1 MVATLRERRAA
12 HVRER
17 SRAMRA
23 LLTQLSVW
31 FVFSAPTL
39 ALGGPGDVDPTFV
52 YPRPEVLEPDST
64 NAVPLADGFLVVKSR
79 DFDRPGS
86 DSTLELTR
94 IDEDGR
100 IVSTFGIDG
109 RAATRLAG
117 ATNLS
122 TAVRRLPSGFL
133 LLAGF
138 QLTPGVEPDSVAV
151 LARFDSTGRLDPT
164 FGLSGIAKVDV
175 PGQLDRIG
183 AIDVLADGRILAG
196 VWSRMAKDPYGDCS
210 TDRVSLIRLEP
221 DGTSP
226 EVIYFREKNAFADN
240 GCRNVMTLEV
250 ASNQSI
256 FFGSHVEIAVFD
268 SPLPYD
274 ARVIR
279 TPTGCCYGPFAVDP
293 RLGAVWTNLFFG
305 GGVLNSTSF
314 PYGFPESTFDSA
326 SRLTSIVA
334 GLGFPSRR
342 TVSRIVR
349 DGDPPRWYLGFSTDS
364 GVVGIAKL
372 RTDGSP
378 DSGWAGGKGIVRI
391 DGTGGR
397 DDYAPEGLANDVRL
411 MSLRSGGETL
421 VVVTADG
428 VIERRLAR
436 STPSHGQISFALGWL
451 SVPEATGLAQIGVLR
466 LGGAD
471 GAVSVDYNLAISTEC
486 VVDVCA
492 QQGADFGNVSGRLE
506 WADGDESVHYI
517 SVPIVNDSRRES
529 GELLAIEM
537 RAPSGGAVIVEP
549 SSVVLRIVD
558 DDASTEDSAH
568 GEGPGGGNS
577 GGGAATWPILV
588 FLGVCALV
596 RRRAHAGLTS
606 RRAHRGVVS
615 TGLSPWS
622 VQALVIAVA
631 ALGLSGSA
639 YGRAGDMD
647 PGFGNGGVLR
657 VSQLGL
663 PLQDGRLLYQTAGGY
678 GRTDV
683 DGHPDPTFGRQG
695 LQEWPAG
702 FKPGNGFR
710 GSVSPSAWARTRDGG
725 LLAAGTLPNADTPQ
739 LAVLSLRS
747 DGSIDAPFGTDGLAR
762 VPTSLGPVTP
772 PRWIEQEV
780 VVQPD
785 GRILVLTEVHRNSYD
800 VIEDV
805 ELARLLPDGAPDPSF
820 GTGGI
825 VKIAPGTG
833 SEWVVLDALKD
844 GRIRLSGD
852 ILIYLAASGAP
863 DAGSA
868 QDDPE
873 LGPPA
878 RHWAIGEWTA
888 DGGVLVTSSESDPRL
903 GTRHYFAKLNA
914 DGIVD
919 RSFGRPGSGILEV
932 GTSVTS
938 TWTVVGHACSPDGR
952 FLFLSLSAGP
962 YHHAVARFRT
972 GGPGAGELDPDF
984 GDGGIVDLG
993 RMYWS
998 GSIVGTSDGG
1008 LIVSTLYSTLR
1019 LFGID
1024 RSSPGFVDFSTSQQV
1039 TWRETDSRI
1048 EVRVSRLAGTSGT
1061 LRVRY
1066 STPAIDPRIQ
1076 DEPTAKAGVDFEAV
1090 AGELVW
1096 ADGDTADKSF
1106 FIPLLTDGSVE
1117 PMEMLVVD
1125 VSSLT
1130 PGAWARYESLYLGLA
1145 DVSSPVFNGPAAP
1158 GSTPTGGRNGG
1169 SGGGG
1174 AFGFL
1179 LAAMLG
1185 LLRLLSRRI
1194 ET

>member
-1 MVATLRERRAA
+1 
-12 HVRER
+12 
-17 SRAMRA
+17 MRA
-23 LLTQLSVW
+23 LLKQILVW
-31 FVFSAPTL
+31 FVLSSPPV
-39 ALGGPGDVDPTFV
+39 ALGAPGDVDPTFV
-52 YPRPEVLEPDST
+52 YPTPQVLEPDST
-64 NAVPLADGFLVVKSR
+64 NVVPLADGFLVVKSR
-79 DFDRPGS
+79 NFGAPGL
-86 DSTLELTR
+86 DSTLQVTR

-100 IVSTFGIDG
+100 TVATFGTGGTVTI
-109 RAATRLAG
+109 RLPG
-117 ATNLS
+117 ATNVAS
-122 TAVRRLPSGFL
+122 AVKRLPDGSL
-133 LLAGF
+133 LLGGF
-138 QLTPGVEPDSVAV
+138 RILPGTSDHNLAV
-151 LARFDSTGRLDPT
+151 LAKLDPEGRLDPT
-164 FGLSGIAKVDV
+164 FGTGGVAAFAVD
-175 PGQLDRIG
+175 GD
-183 AIDVLADGRILAG
+183 LARVAAMDLGDGILAA
-196 VWSRMAKDPYGDCS
+196 VWSRIETVGYDCS
-210 TDRVSLIRLEP
+210 YDRITLFRLSSGGAEPTPIYRTPARTSFGSTCRGTVSLRFVDSYAYYGLNSICDDSTLLADAQELVLLQGANVCRRWSSGGILHLDDARSNRLGIAAP
-221 DGTSP
+221 GSDGRGIGFQVDYDPPAGAAALATRPPPVVQLGALAGYHGAVLPTALTVDSKSGAWYLGFANDFG
-226 EVIYFREKNAFADN
+226 EAGLAKFRAD
-240 GCRNVMTLEV
+240 GVLDATWGGGDGV
-250 ASNQSI
+250 VPI
-256 FFGSHVEIAVFD
+256 FGSGR
-268 SPLPYD
+268 PG
-274 ARVIR
+274 AR
-279 TPTGCCYGPFAVDP
+279 D
-293 RLGAVWTNLFFG
+293 
-305 GGVLNSTSF
+305 GVLNVPEGLATDVRMVSVRPGGNVVVATADGIVRRYVGPSADFPAGWLMLRPSSLAMTESTSRLALQVSRMGDSRGDIGVTWEVF
-314 PYGFPESTFDSA
+314 VPSQCDSA
-326 SRLTSIVA
+326 TGVGCADANRELATPGSDFVVASGRLDWSDGDTLSREITVSIIDDAIYERPEKFYVRLKDASGGAIVA
-334 GLGFPSRR
+334 GLAEITITS
-342 TVSRIVR
+342 
-349 DGDPPRWYLGFSTDS
+349 DDPP
-364 GVVGIAKL
+364 AAPA
-372 RTDGSP
+372 GSA
-378 DSGWAGGKGIVRI
+378 AGG
-391 DGTGGR
+391 
-397 DDYAPEGLANDVRL
+397 A
-411 MSLRSGGETL
+411 
-421 VVVTADG
+421 
-428 VIERRLAR
+428 
-436 STPSHGQISFALGWL
+436 
-451 SVPEATGLAQIGVLR
+451 
-466 LGGAD
+466 
-471 GAVSVDYNLAISTEC
+471 
-486 VVDVCA
+486 
-492 QQGADFGNVSGRLE
+492 
-506 WADGDESVHYI
+506 
-517 SVPIVNDSRRES
+517 
-529 GELLAIEM
+529 
-537 RAPSGGAVIVEP
+537 
-549 SSVVLRIVD
+549 
-558 DDASTEDSAH
+558 
-568 GEGPGGGNS
+568 GGGGHS
-577 GGGAATWPILV
+577 GGGGAATWPLLAL
-588 FLGVCALV
+588 LGLFARA
-596 RRRAHAGLTS
+596 RRRAETRLT
-606 RRAHRGVVS
+606 RRPPHRELAA
-615 TGLSPWS
+615 TGP
-622 VQALVIAVA
+622 AFVIASLAFVLA
-631 ALGLSGSA
+631 GSA

-702 FKPGNGFR
+702 FNPGNGFR

-725 LLAAGTLPNADTPQ
+725 LLAAGTLSNADTPQ

-762 VPTSLGPVTP
+762 VPTSLGPVTQ

-888 DGGVLVTSSESDPRL
+888 DGGVVVTSSETDPQL

-914 DGIVD
+914 DGSVD
-919 RSFGRPGSGILEV
+919 RGFGRPGSGILEV
-932 GTSVTS
+932 GPSVTS
-938 TWTVVGHACSPDGR
+938 IWSVVEHACSPDGR